1 MKKEKKEKSILS
13 LIAKNT
19 TSAVGGYA
27 LDKLSDATSGIRKR
41 LDPRNIARQMAGP
54 GLLGDVAEGL
64 TSGAMKATGFGAK
77 KLFGL
82 VSKKKKDPRYTT
94 VSNGP
99 IRPLKLGDS
108 VADILGKMYN
118 FMLKTDQV
126 YKLNG
131 EIEQSFRQEQIDEDE
146 RRHKA
151 LVKAIKDFTKK
162 YKKDDTKEK
171 EEKGG
176 FLDTILN
183 GLKLWALELLAD
195 LTAFAA
201 GVAALIAALAFG
213 LKMAPPPLPK
223 TSPKESP
230 KESPKINPEIKPKTS
245 PSKNTKTPAQ
255 RRSEPKT
262 RSGSSKAERISRNT
276 KAPTEAPK
284 STFKKITEGGKKA
297 LEAAGKM
304 KKWVKDLGR
313 GSAGKA
319 FAALN
324 VYLTYKEIEDA
335 EQQFKD
341 GKIDEHEMHK
351 RIVKSVA
358 STVGAYATMLAAT
371 RGKIGFW
378 KGLAV
383 SAVGAEASAYIAGE
397 IFDKLTISPG
407 VDINEEI
414 NKLVFATTGGG
425 AAMGGAHIKKVPI
438 PVPTSNKTIPMSYEN
453 RLGLASGENV
463 VAVNNSVKNIG
474 GKPSRVL
481 STNSAKQ
488 RNSDLDRFLSNS
500 SVVV

>member
-171 EEKGG
+171 KEKGG
-176 FLDTILN
+176 FLDTILD

-195 LTAFAA
+195 LAAFAA
-201 GVAALIAALAFG
+201 RVASLLGRSLLPAAVAGTRMLGSNRPAT
-213 LKMAPPPLPK
+213 K
-223 TSPKESP
+223 TEDQNKQNKKIKS
-230 KESPKINPEIKPKTS
+230 KINEVKKETAKTAKKETAKTAKKETAKTAKKVS
-245 PSKNTKTPAQ
+245 GNSKQNRSQRRTAARQRTPAKLTK
-255 RRSEPKT
+255 RAAKNIGDDSNVFYGFDPKANLYFFKELVKNAIDWRNKNKSDYEPY
-262 RSGSSKAERISRNT
+262 RDEISKMVNGYDEFVAKQPFRADEEFE
-276 KAPTEAPK
+276 TEIEKLPEYYIDPK
-284 STFKKITEGGKKA
+284 S
-297 LEAAGKM
+297 
-304 KKWVKDLGR
+304 
-313 GSAGKA
+313 
-319 FAALN
+319 
-324 VYLTYKEIEDA
+324 
-335 EQQFKD
+335 
-341 GKIDEHEMHK
+341 
-351 RIVKSVA
+351 
-358 STVGAYATMLAAT
+358 
-371 RGKIGFW
+371 
-378 KGLAV
+378 
-383 SAVGAEASAYIAGE
+383 
-397 IFDKLTISPG
+397 P
-407 VDINEEI
+407 
-414 NKLVFATTGGG
+414 
-425 AAMGGAHIKKVPI
+425 KKVPDPYLDVNAPPVFFDPINKVIKEI
-438 PVPTSNKTIPMSYEN
+438 PGMKEVLKDQQKINQEKNTVIPTNKPIPTQQKLDTSST
-453 RLGLASGENV
+453 SGENTQ
-463 VAVNNSVKNIG
+463 VAVNNITKNIG